1 LCFLDSYTLRGTG
14 DYFNCNYSDR
24 QCPEAAWPDLS
35 KAWCGTTIYPQI
47 CTKPLKKRYCKDAQM
62 MEFTDREIL
71 KTAHLP
77 ENIFRRMRKNNTGY
91 YGPREDGCIRLALA
105 MDIDN
110 ILDIDDLVMAGGYAA
125 ITEQRN
131 ASAKRYMLIVDL
143 LIKTEDL
150 SPEDKVKIFEQLA

>member
-1 LCFLDSYTLRGTG
+1 
-14 DYFNCNYSDR
+14 
-24 QCPEAAWPDLS
+24 
-35 KAWCGTTIYPQI
+35 
-47 CTKPLKKRYCKDAQM
+47 M